1 MRVAMEEKHTKASP
15 TINKLITHFEM
26 SNLADGKSEST
37 ISWYRDILK
46 LFLRYLKENR
56 HSNNIDEFNIE
67 NAREYVLFLRSRKKF
82 GRHATTHLQQTGLS
96 PQTVR
101 GHIRGL
107 KAFSS
112 WLHREQYTDENRLRY
127 LKIPKAPVKLI
138 EPLTDQEISQIIS
151 SINQDSLTGSRN
163 YAIFVTAL
171 DNGLRASELADISIG
186 QLDLKKGFC
195 KITGKGD
202 KERIAPLGDFVR
214 MTLWNYI
221 DRIRPEP
228 ATTDCDK
235 LFLSPSGRPITA
247 NTIKLV
253 FSRLSKS
260 SGVERLHAHLCRH
273 TFAINYLLNGGDIF
287 SLKEILGHTTLEM
300 VNHYL
305 HFTRSQ
311 ITAQHHKYSPM
322 DKLHKEQTAA
332 KETNQ
337 IHGPL
342 SVR

>member
-1 MRVAMEEKHTKASP
+1 MRVITRDKPTRASP

-26 SNLADGKSEST
+26 SNLADGKSDST
-37 ISWYRDILK
+37 ITWYRDILK
-46 LFLRYLKENR
+46 LFTRYLKETKHTKR
-56 HSNNIDEFNIE
+56 IEEFNIE
-67 NAREYVLFLRSRKKF
+67 NARNYVLYLRSRSKF
-82 GRHATTHLQQTGLS
+82 GRYTSTHVQNSGLS
-96 PQTVR
+96 PQTIR

-112 WLHREQYTDENRLRY
+112 WLYREQYTDENRLRY
-127 LKIPKAPVKLI
+127 LKIPRVPVRLI
-138 EPLTDQEISQIIS
+138 EPLTDQEVNQITS
-151 SINQDSLTGSRN
+151 SINQDLPTGFRN
-163 YAIFVTAL
+163 HAIFVTAL
-171 DNGLRASELADISIG
+171 DNGLRASELARIAIN
-186 QLDLKKGFC
+186 QLDLKSGYVKVM
-195 KITGKGD
+195 GKGD
-202 KERIAPLGDFVR
+202 KERITPIGDFVK
-214 MTLWNYI
+214 MTLWNYL

-228 ATTDCDK
+228 ATADCEK

-287 SLKEILGHTTLEM
+287 SLREILGHTTLEM

-311 ITAQHHKYSPM
+311 LTAQHHKYSPM
-322 DKLHKEQTAA
+322 DKLQKEQGVS
-332 KETNQ
+332 K
-337 IHGPL
+337 GK
-342 SVR
+342 R

>member
-1 MRVAMEEKHTKASP
+1 MRLVTRDKRTRASP
-15 TINKLITHFEM
+15 TIIKLITHFEL

-37 ISWYRDILK
+37 ITWYSDILK
-46 LFLRYLKENR
+46 LFSRYLKENKHTNR
-56 HSNNIDEFNIE
+56 IEEFNIE
-67 NAREYVLFLRSRKKF
+67 NARNYVLYLRSRNKF
-82 GRHATTHLQQTGLS
+82 GRYTNTPVQHSGLS

-107 KAFSS
+107 KSFSS
-112 WLHREQYTDENRLRY
+112 WLYREQYTDENRLRY
-127 LKIPKAPVKLI
+127 LKIPKAPIKLI
-138 EPLTDQEISQIIS
+138 EPLTDEEINQITS
-151 SINQDSLTGSRN
+151 NINQDSPTGFRN
-163 YAIFVTAL
+163 HAIFVTAL
-171 DNGLRASELADISIG
+171 DNGLRASELADMAIG

-202 KERIAPLGDFVR
+202 KERIVPIGDFVR
-214 MTLWNYI
+214 MTLWNYL

-228 ATTDCDK
+228 AAADCDK

-311 ITAQHHKYSPM
+311 LTAQHHKYSPM
-322 DKLHKEQTAA
+322 DKLQKEQTVS
-332 KETNQ
+332 K
-337 IHGPL
+337 GK
-342 SVR
+342 